1 MLAMGMVDDVRAQMM
16 AAMKARD
23 SKRKDVLS
31 NLLAALKNGVIQKR
45 EDLTTEEE
53 TAIVARELKQTKET
67 LESAPADRSDI
78 KEECFYKISVLSEFM
93 PEQMDE
99 AEIRKTIESVLEK
112 LGITE
117 PSVKQK
123 GIIMRELMPQ
133 VKGKA
138 EGKLVNEILG
148 SYFAD

>member
-1 MLAMGMVDDVRAQMM
+1 MGMVEDVRAQMM

-23 SKRKDVLS
+23 AKRKDVLS

-45 EDLTTEEE
+45 SDLTPEEE

-78 KEECFYKISVLSEFM
+78 KEECTYKISVLSEFM

-99 AEIRKTIESVLEK
+99 AAIRKTIEAVLEK

-117 PSVKQK
+117 PSAKQK
-123 GIIMRELMPQ
+123 GLIMRDLMPQ
-133 VKGKA
+133 VMGKA
-138 EGKLVNEILG
+138 DGKFVNEILG
-148 SYFAD
+148 TYFKN

>member
-1 MLAMGMVDDVRAQMM
+1 MGMVDNVRTQMM

-45 EDLTTEEE
+45 EDLTPEEE

-78 KEECFYKISVLSEFM
+78 KEECEYKISVLAEFM
-93 PEQMDE
+93 PKQMDE
-99 AEIRKTIESVLEK
+99 TEIRKTIETVFEK
-112 LGITE
+112 LGIAE
-117 PSVKQK
+117 PSAKQK

-138 EGKLVNEILG
+138 DGKFVNEILE
-148 SYFAD
+148 SYFAG

>member
-1 MLAMGMVDDVRAQMM
+1 MGMVEDVRGQMM

-23 SKRKDVLS
+23 TKRKDVLS

-45 EDLTTEEE
+45 ADLTPEEE

-67 LESAPADRSDI
+67 LESAPADRQDI
-78 KEECFYKISVLSEFM
+78 AEECRYKIGVLSEFM

-99 AEIRKTIESVLEK
+99 AQIRGTIEAGLAK
-112 LGITE
+112 LGREQPTA
-117 PSVKQK
+117 KQK

-138 EGKLVNEILG
+138 DGKQVNEILAT
-148 SYFAD
+148 YFMA

>member
-1 MLAMGMVDDVRAQMM
+1 MGMVEDVRAQMM

-23 SKRKDVLS
+23 AKRKDVLS

-45 EDLTTEEE
+45 SDLTPEEE

-67 LESAPADRSDI
+67 LESAPADRNDI
-78 KEECFYKISVLSEFM
+78 KEECTYKISVLSEFM

-99 AEIRKTIESVLEK
+99 AAIRKTIEAVLEK

-117 PSVKQK
+117 PSAKQK
-123 GIIMRELMPQ
+123 GLIMRDLMPQ

-138 EGKLVNEILG
+138 DGKFVNEILG
-148 SYFAD
+148 TYFKN